1 VVLAIAIGVV
11 VSLCAFGICVGL
23 SHFPAWNAR
32 RRERRKWDR
41 QQRTREKANPPSPIE
56 ISVGRAFQL
65 VEAERRARETA
76 PPGWIVEEFA
86 LPPAAERSADEQAA
100 SQS

>member
-1 VVLAIAIGVV
+1 MVLAIAIGVV

-32 RRERRKWDR
+32 RRERRKWER
-41 QQRTREKANPPSPIE
+41 QQRSRENANPPRPLE

-65 VEAERRARETA
+65 VEAERQAREAA
-76 PPGWIVEEFA
+76 PPGWVVADFR
-86 LPPAAERSADEQAA
+86 LPPAAEPSAGEHAA
-100 SQS
+100 AES